1 MKILS
6 VKIEM
11 LQNHRRHLL
20 CRPRHKW
27 RNAKHHQMRN
37 RPSGIPHNHYEE
49 EEVEILWA
57 RHKSQ

>member
-1 MKILS
+1 MKNLS